1 MWFVGIGCLLLALK
15 LAGLTRV
22 AELSWFWV
30 LLPFGLAAVWW
41 FIADKSGLTK
51 QRESDRERRR
61 VEERRERHLEN
72 MGLLFK
78 RKGGRGSAVGK
89 PRVPTDER

>member
-1 MWFVGIGCLLLALK
+1 MWFIAIGCVLLALK

-22 AELSWFWV
+22 AELSWWWIWV
-30 LLPFGLAAVWW
+30 PFALAAIWW

-51 QRESDRERRR
+51 QREAERERRR
-61 VEERRERHLEN
+61 VEARRERHLDN

-78 RKGGRGSAVGK
+78 RKGSRGSTVGK
-89 PRVPTDER
+89 PRVKTDD